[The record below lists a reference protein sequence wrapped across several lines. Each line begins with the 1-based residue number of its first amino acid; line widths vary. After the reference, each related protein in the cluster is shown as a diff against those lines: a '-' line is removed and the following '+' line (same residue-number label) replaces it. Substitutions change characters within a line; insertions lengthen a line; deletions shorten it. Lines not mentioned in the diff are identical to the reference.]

1 MSAGVFTRSTYAA
14 SYSTSPVP
22 LHPILVQPETL
33 TAQIA
38 AVINAA
44 PTTGTDN
51 PISAVISRNKRQRG
65 LIPRTVTLQA
75 PATGQPS
82 GYKPLGYTVIPAL
95 TPAFYNAA
103 IKGVTCDYL
112 GAEFTVV
119 SRSPEL
125 AQ

>member
-1 MSAGVFTRSTYAA
+1 MSAGVFVRSSYAA
-14 SYSTSPVP
+14 SYSTTPVF

-33 TAQIA
+33 TAQIG

-51 PISAVISRNKRQRG
+51 PISAVTSRNKRQRG

-75 PATGQPS
+75 PATGQPT

-95 TPAFYNAA
+95 TEAFYNVA
-103 IKGVTCDYL
+103 IKGAICDYL
-112 GAEFTVV
+112 GIDFTVV